1 MSYESEQIEFAKELE
16 TLKVQVEYMD
26 KYFTANPNAKNK
38 QYNRFG
44 IPSESTALRWQSE
57 KILREKYQDQ
67 QTDYSLEYLNYKILK
82 HRKAELE
89 YKLSLTKG
97 QRNVSK
103 AIDFIEGITP
113 QHVSG
118 RVYQVKDGDGC
129 GTFCLWFLV
138 IDAILCIIVGLCME
152 GCH

>member
-57 KILREKYQDQ
+57 KILREKYQDY

-82 HRKAELE
+82 HRKAAQSGL
-89 YKLSLTKG
+89 LF
-97 QRNVSK
+97 
-103 AIDFIEGITP
+103 FIIHNDCEVLPIFYQFLPGIN
-113 QHVSG
+113 QSVLH
-118 RVYQVKDGDGC
+118 
-129 GTFCLWFLV
+129 CLF
-138 IDAILCIIVGLCME
+138 
-152 GCH
+152 